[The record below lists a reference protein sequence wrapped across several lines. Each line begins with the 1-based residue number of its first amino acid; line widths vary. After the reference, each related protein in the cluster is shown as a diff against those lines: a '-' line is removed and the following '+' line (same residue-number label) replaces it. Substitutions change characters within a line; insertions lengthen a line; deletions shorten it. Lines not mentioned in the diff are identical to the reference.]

1 MAEFNGRSFL
11 TVDSKGRLFLPQG
24 YRDLLGEN
32 FVISLSEDLKTPAF
46 YTAGDWEK
54 KSAQLRRIPQTDRRA
69 HGLLRRIFSS
79 TFPAYNTDAQG
90 RVLIPQALRQQYG
103 LGEGSEAVLAGVGT
117 TLEVWNAAA
126 FNDSLAGL
134 EGENAGEAL
143 DYIYD
148 TYFSTGIDVS
158 KGDGEA

>member
-69 HGLLRRIFSS
+69 HGLLRMIFSS

-134 EGENAGEAL
+134 EGENVGEAL

>member
-1 MAEFNGRSFL
+1 
-11 TVDSKGRLFLPQG
+11 
-24 YRDLLGEN
+24 
-32 FVISLSEDLKTPAF
+32 
-46 YTAGDWEK
+46 
-54 KSAQLRRIPQTDRRA
+54 
-69 HGLLRRIFSS
+69 
-79 TFPAYNTDAQG
+79 
-90 RVLIPQALRQQYG
+90 ALRQQYG

>member
-46 YTAGDWEK
+46 YTASDWDK
-54 KSAQLRRIPQTDRRA
+54 KSELLRRIPQTDRRA
-69 HGLLRRIFSS
+69 HGLLRMIFSS

-90 RVLIPQALRQQYG
+90 RVLIPQALRQAYD
-103 LGEGSEAVLAGVGT
+103 LNEGSEAVLAGVGT
-117 TLEVWNAAA
+117 TLEVWNAQA
-126 FNDSLAGL
+126 FNASLHALAGK
-134 EGENAGEAL
+134 NAEEAL
-143 DYIYD
+143 DYMSD
-148 TYFSTGIDVS
+148 TYFLPDILVS

>member
-1 MAEFNGRSFL
+1 MKEFNGRSFL

-46 YTAGDWEK
+46 YTKEDWDK
-54 KSAQLRRIPQTDRRA
+54 KSALLRRIPQTDRRA
-69 HGLLRRIFSS
+69 HGLLRMIFSA
-79 TFPAYNTDAQG
+79 TFPEYNTDAQG
-90 RVLIPQALRQQYG
+90 RVLIPLALRQLYG
-103 LGEGSEAVLAGVGT
+103 LNEGSEAVLAGVGS
-117 TLEVWNAAA
+117 TLEIWNAAA
-126 FNDSLAGL
+126 FEASMNAL
-134 EGENAGEAL
+134 EGESAGEAL

-148 TYFSTGIDVS
+148 TYFSTGIDAG

>member
-69 HGLLRRIFSS
+69 HGLLRM
-79 TFPAYNTDAQG
+79 
-90 RVLIPQALRQQYG
+90 
-103 LGEGSEAVLAGVGT
+103 
-117 TLEVWNAAA
+117 
-126 FNDSLAGL
+126 
-134 EGENAGEAL
+134 
-143 DYIYD
+143 
-148 TYFSTGIDVS
+148 
-158 KGDGEA
+158 

>member
-46 YTAGDWEK
+46 YTASDWDK
-54 KSAQLRRIPQTDRRA
+54 KSKLLRRIPQTDRRA
-69 HGLLRRIFSS
+69 HGLLRMIFSS

-90 RVLIPQALRQQYG
+90 RVLIPQALRQAYD
-103 LGEGSEAVLAGVGT
+103 LNEGSEAVLAGVGT
-117 TLEVWNAAA
+117 TLEVWNAQA
-126 FNDSLAGL
+126 FNASLHAL
-134 EGENAGEAL
+134 EGKNAEEAL
-143 DYIYD
+143 DYMSD
-148 TYFSTGIDVS
+148 TYFLPDILVS